1 MSDSKASVV
10 DRNAADTNGWNTVFA
25 IDFTHAN
32 QAIAANWPNIGDKAK
47 KISVASTD
55 PELGTV
61 YQLDGAFNPWQ
72 LEIGGDGKNVRMT
85 CPFKSGSYTVNT
97 TTFDLAPAGKAPATV
112 LIEVGMEW
120 VPDPDQQAF
129 VLDSSSPAF
138 ATIKA
143 DLDNNT
149 ADGPLVQAFQK
160 HGITLDPSAI
170 KSPLVVTPG
179 KEWHLA
185 SGTGGSHSYYVF
197 HTQDK
202 SGNEFLTVYQFQ
214 DSWAVNLKL
223 LAAAVSSDQPAVII
237 ETIANN
243 PISTEH
249 KAALAAL
256 PQLLSDWFNDNVA
269 EFNHVF
275 AILDLVPQLDTDQ
288 AYAWTKPAGTSYA
301 VTDNGT
307 MDSSVFGVLTATVGN
322 TGQTS
327 HQVSPYAIPQGD
339 DAKGANAG
347 FLISGPDFVKH
358 MLLPAAQTTFNN
370 ASADNFEIINDH
382 LTVQNLNELVWGKF
396 MMDEKKQVSVPE
408 GDNYVGDLD
417 AGNYPPELQEELE
430 GLIFPPSDATVTVT
444 TKGEQWLLSNGQDS
458 SNESILD
465 LMVSTLDVYEATI
478 IKVDPGFFK
487 MSLVHS
493 RVEIQFLKVKYSYS
507 SDFDVHVD
515 YTEQVTLTLQNKTGT
530 DGKTYQIFWFDQF
543 FKNMVVSVTKTQAA
557 ITRAIVEGAV
567 TAVLSLIAVA
577 GPVIQGLTAGA
588 EISEAGADTTE
599 AVIDA
604 EAFAEAEEANPE
616 EFEEAEEA
624 AAKTTAEQSG
634 GKLANIKAA
643 FETPKWKMVGTI
655 AGVAGAVVGVDQA
668 LQAIVEAV
676 ANNQWEK
683 VPGFDKFANQLVAP
697 YTFPGI
703 TGFELTSAW
712 LADSLQIGMK
722 TK

>member
-1 MSDSKASVV
+1 MTDTKASVV

-32 QAIAANWPNIGDKAK
+32 KAIAANWPNIGDKAK
-47 KISVASTD
+47 NIDIATTD
-55 PELGTV
+55 PDLGTSYKLNGV
-61 YQLDGAFNPWQ
+61 FDPWQ

-85 CPFKSGSYTVNT
+85 CPFKSGAYTVNT
-97 TTFDLAPAGKAPATV
+97 MGFDLAPAGKAPATV

-120 VPDPDQQAF
+120 VPDPDQKSF
-129 VLDSSSPAF
+129 VLDSSYPDF
-138 ATIKA
+138 KTIRT

-149 ADGPLVQAFQK
+149 ADGPLLQAFQK
-160 HGITLDPSAI
+160 HGVSLDPSAI

-179 KEWHLA
+179 KEWRLA
-185 SGTGGSHSYYVF
+185 STTNGLASYYIF

-202 SGNEFLTVYQFQ
+202 TGNEFLTIYQYQ

-223 LAAAVSSDQPAVII
+223 LAGAISSDQPAVII

-243 PISTEH
+243 PISTDH

-256 PQLLSDWFNDNVA
+256 PQLLSDWFNDNIA

-307 MDSSVFGVLTATVGN
+307 MDGSVFGVLTATVGN
-322 TGQTS
+322 TGPTS
-327 HQVSPYAIPQGD
+327 HEVSPFAIPQGV

-358 MLLPAAQTTFNN
+358 MLLPAAQNIFNN
-370 ASADNFEIINDH
+370 ASDDSFEIINDH
-382 LTVQNLNELVWGKF
+382 LTVQNLKELVWGKF
-396 MMDEKKQVSVPE
+396 MMDEKKKTSVADAGGYVS
-408 GDNYVGDLD
+408 DLD
-417 AGNYPPELQEELE
+417 AGTYPLELQDDLA
-430 GLIFPPSDATVTVT
+430 GLIFPPSDATITVT

-458 SNESILD
+458 SNEYILD
-465 LMVSTLDVYEATI
+465 LKDSTLDVYEATV
-478 IKVDPGFFK
+478 IKVDPGSFK

-493 RVEIQFLKVKYSYS
+493 YVEIQFLKVKYSYS
-507 SDFDVHVD
+507 SDYDVHID
-515 YTEQVTLTLQNKTGT
+515 YTEQVNLTLQGKTGT
-530 DGKTYQIFWFDQF
+530 DGKSYPIFWFDQSL
-543 FKNMVVSVTKTQAA
+543 KNLVVSVTKTQSA
-557 ITRAIVEGAV
+557 ITRGIVEGVV

-577 GPVIQGLTAGA
+577 GPVIEGLAAGA
-588 EISEAGADTTE
+588 KIEAATEDGAE
-599 AVIDA
+599 AIIDA
-604 EAFAEAEEANPE
+604 EAIAEAEEANPE
-616 EFEEAEEA
+616 EFEEGEKA
-624 AAKTTAEQSG
+624 AAKAAAGQSG

-643 FETPKWKMVGTI
+643 FETPKWKFVGTI
-655 AGVAGAVVGVDQA
+655 AGLAGAVAGVDQA
-668 LQAIVEAV
+668 YQAIAEYL
-676 ANNQWEK
+676 ANNEWEK
-683 VPGFDKFANQLVAP
+683 VPGFDKFANQLVEP

-712 LADSLQIGMK
+712 LADSLQIGLK